1 MEARL
6 QTADSSGLV
15 YSMISVHRLLH
26 LMVPRFCWLDLR
38 LQLSLY
44 SMYGLPVSTCTYP
57 KRSNAEA
64 SASTAA
70 SYAVGASAHTHTHT
84 HKVAVASHTAL
95 SSVQCCKLCCCM
107 ACRHSCKQSQCTLGT
122 LGICTSG
129 ICLRNKCMRKQVSLT
144 CVSRIANQSC

>member
-57 KRSNAEA
+57 KPSNMEA

-70 SYAVGASAHTHTHT
+70 SHTHTHT
-84 HKVAVASHTAL
+84 RTHTPAHR
-95 SSVQCCKLCCCM
+95 
-107 ACRHSCKQSQCTLGT
+107 AD
-122 LGICTSG
+122 
-129 ICLRNKCMRKQVSLT
+129 
-144 CVSRIANQSC
+144 AE